1 MRPAEARTLS
11 WRGLSWNASSRLAV
25 ASALSAAGLGLL
37 IWLGISVA
45 LLQGGSAEIVLL
57 RSMQK
62 TGLWLACVLALCG
75 VFALR
80 AAPSNAAGGKWRK
93 IGAVTLALALVAA
106 AALIALLTGKN
117 PDPGWVGVAA
127 MLLAMSAV
135 CAVLAA
141 GMGMAARG
149 RATWRPQMVA
159 PNFLAYALLAGAAL
173 LFAVIALKWP
183 GQGLLSA
190 PAPSLIM
197 LLVVMAALKLM
208 YWFENG
214 GLRAPVEGLPDADS
228 LRLRLLV
235 LALLALVPLLLAAML
250 FLWPALLPRLG
261 WCLIALSVL
270 AGGMLERQLLLAEA
284 GGARPG

>member
-1 MRPAEARTLS
+1 MRPAATRAFS
-11 WRGLSWNASSRLAV
+11 WHGLSWDASSPHAL

-37 IWLGISVA
+37 IWLGVSVA
-45 LLQGGSAEIVLL
+45 LLQGGSTEIVLL
-57 RSMQK
+57 RSMQR
-62 TGLWLACVLALCG
+62 TGLWLACALALCG
-75 VFALR
+75 VVALR
-80 AAPSNAAGGKWRK
+80 AAPANAAGSRWRRT
-93 IGAVTLALALVAA
+93 GAVTLAVTLVAA
-106 AALIALLTGKN
+106 AALIALLTRDK
-117 PDPGWVGVAA
+117 PDPGWVAVAA
-127 MLLAMSAV
+127 TLLSLSAV

-149 RATWRPQMVA
+149 RAAWRQQMVA

-214 GLRAPVEGLPDADS
+214 GLRAPAQGLSEADA
-228 LRLRLLV
+228 LRLRLLT
-235 LALLALVPLLLAAML
+235 LALLALAPLLLAAML
-250 FLWPALLPRLG
+250 FLWPSLLPRLG
-261 WCLIALSVL
+261 WCLIALLVL